1 MNTLNRV
8 YLERPTDKDAAIAY
22 IPTTKLKI
30 MEIWKDIEGYPNYQ
44 ISTMGR
50 VKSLGNN
57 KTRKDK
63 ILKSYKNNKGY
74 LVVHLYKEGKVKGYS
89 IHRLVTSAFIP
100 NPNNL
105 PQVNHKDE
113 DKTNNRVDNLEWC
126 DNDYNRNYGTRTERV
141 FYKLSKPVLQFTKDG
156 KLVKIWENA
165 THIKNELGFSS
176 SSINSCCNGKIKT
189 AHGYKWCFHYK
200 SLWER
205 KHIPLIKQKKVA

>member
-1 MNTLNRV
+1 
-8 YLERPTDKDAAIAY
+8 
-22 IPTTKLKI
+22 

-141 FYKLSKPVLQFTKDG
+141 AKTLSIPILQFNLDG
-156 KLVKIWENA
+156 KF
-165 THIKNELGFSS
+165 IKKWDSIIQVERELGFANGN
-176 SSINSCCNGKIKT
+176 IGKCCKGKKKL
-189 AHGYKWCFHYK
+189 AYGYKWHYHYK
-200 SLWER
+200 SLWL
-205 KHIPLIKQKKVA
+205 KNHIPQIKLKKVA